1 VAEERKTTIKQL
13 AVDELAAFAGQ
24 LSLVIH
30 SGLPVLDGLEI
41 MRDDAANREEAAI
54 LDAMLAAY
62 RETDSLSQA
71 MTAAGVFPPYM
82 IGMVHTGE
90 VTGNLDRIMA
100 RLERHYQREG
110 SLRSSVAQAVV
121 YPVILSVMV
130 TAVILI
136 LVMQVMPMFDQ
147 VFKELG
153 TQMTGL
159 PLVLARVGTALSGAG
174 LALVVVVLVLAVLL
188 LAAAKKDGG
197 SDWLQALGRR
207 LPGMKAIRHA
217 EAASRLAAHMSLV
230 LASGLTAEEGLDM
243 AETISGDPDFARAL
257 ASCRGR
263 MREGADFSAAL
274 KQSGMFSGMD
284 AQLIEMGSRTGTMDE
299 ALAKV
304 ADLLQ
309 QELDAQIDTR
319 LARLEP
325 ALVIIMSV
333 IVGGIL
339 LSVMVPLMRIM
350 SAL

>member
-1 VAEERKTTIKQL
+1 
-13 AVDELAAFAGQ
+13 
-24 LSLVIH
+24 
-30 SGLPVLDGLEI
+30 
-41 MRDDAANREEAAI
+41 
-54 LDAMLAAY
+54 
-62 RETDSLSQA
+62 
-71 MTAAGVFPPYM
+71 
-82 IGMVHTGE
+82 
-90 VTGNLDRIMA
+90 
-100 RLERHYQREG
+100 
-110 SLRSSVAQAVV
+110 
-121 YPVILSVMV
+121 
-130 TAVILI
+130 
-136 LVMQVMPMFDQ
+136 
-147 VFKELG
+147 
-153 TQMTGL
+153 
-159 PLVLARVGTALSGAG
+159 
-174 LALVVVVLVLAVLL
+174 
-188 LAAAKKDGG
+188 
-197 SDWLQALGRR
+197 
-207 LPGMKAIRHA
+207 MKAIRHA

>member
-41 MRDDAANREEAAI
+41 MRDDADNSEEAAI
-54 LDAMLAAY
+54 LDMMLAAY

-71 MTAAGVFPPYM
+71 MAAAGVFPPYM

-100 RLERHYQREG
+100 RLEHHYQREG
-110 SLRSSVAQAVV
+110 SLRTSVAQAVV

-159 PLVLARVGTALSGAG
+159 PLVLARSAPPSAARVWCWSSSCWFWRCSCWPRPKKTAARIGFRPWGVG
-174 LALVVVVLVLAVLL
+174 
-188 LAAAKKDGG
+188 
-197 SDWLQALGRR
+197 
-207 LPGMKAIRHA
+207 
-217 EAASRLAAHMSLV
+217 
-230 LASGLTAEEGLDM
+230 
-243 AETISGDPDFARAL
+243 
-257 ASCRGR
+257 CRG
-263 MREGADFSAAL
+263 
-274 KQSGMFSGMD
+274 
-284 AQLIEMGSRTGTMDE
+284 
-299 ALAKV
+299 
-304 ADLLQ
+304 
-309 QELDAQIDTR
+309 
-319 LARLEP
+319 
-325 ALVIIMSV
+325 
-333 IVGGIL
+333 
-339 LSVMVPLMRIM
+339 
-350 SAL
+350 